1 MDVGEHRKKNILPG
15 TRTDR
20 QLPPLQQL
28 IDVQRHET
36 DAPYDARCKS
46 RTGDWTTP
54 ESGDSRQQKLAQE
67 SAPQEMPRREVGR
80 RPML

>member
-36 DAPYDARCKS
+36 DAAI
-46 RTGDWTTP
+46 
-54 ESGDSRQQKLAQE
+54 
-67 SAPQEMPRREVGR
+67 R
-80 RPML
+80 RPMQIAHGGLDYARVRGQSAAETRPGVCAAGDAAA